1 MKKTFK
7 EALLLIAFGVVLFV
21 GLENLNTVANFAV
34 GIFRLITPVFAGL
47 MLAFVLNVPI
57 SGMEKLF
64 AEAFKKAKRKPK
76 DSTVTAFCTVAT
88 LLIIA
93 AVLALVITITGPE
106 IVSSVKSLYRL
117 IQNRWPTWV
126 EVFRSYNID
135 ISGIAE
141 WFETTDIQNLLE
153 KIASGTGVVLDT
165 VIGAASTTINGVVT
179 ACFSVI
185 IAVYIL
191 LSKKELH
198 AQISKLLDAYCKPK
212 PRKLL
217 EHIAQLSRE
226 TYAKFLSGQCVEA
239 IILGV
244 LMFIFFSIFRLPY
257 APLVAVVTAVCAF
270 IPYIGAFTA
279 CVIGA
284 FLTLLVSPSQ
294 VILCI
299 IVYNVVQFVENQF
312 IYPHVVGSSVGLSPL
327 LTLIAA
333 LVGGK
338 LLGLV
343 GIIFFIPLTAVIRTL
358 LAEATEKRIGKK
370 NNEPASADE

>member
-1 MKKTFK
+1 M
-7 EALLLIAFGVVLFV
+7 
-21 GLENLNTVANFAV
+21 
-34 GIFRLITPVFAGL
+34 
-47 MLAFVLNVPI
+47 
-57 SGMEKLF
+57 
-64 AEAFKKAKRKPK
+64 
-76 DSTVTAFCTVAT
+76 
-88 LLIIA
+88 
-93 AVLALVITITGPE
+93 
-106 IVSSVKSLYRL
+106 
-117 IQNRWPTWV
+117 
-126 EVFRSYNID
+126 
-135 ISGIAE
+135 
-141 WFETTDIQNLLE
+141 
-153 KIASGTGVVLDT
+153 
-165 VIGAASTTINGVVT
+165 
-179 ACFSVI
+179 
-185 IAVYIL
+185 
-191 LSKKELH
+191 
-198 AQISKLLDAYCKPK
+198 
-212 PRKLL
+212 
-217 EHIAQLSRE
+217 
-226 TYAKFLSGQCVEA
+226 EA

-370 NNEPASADE
+370 NQEPASAD

>member
-64 AEAFKKAKRKPK
+64 AKAFKKAKRKPK
-76 DSTVTAFCTVAT
+76 DSMVTAFCTVAT
-88 LLIIA
+88 LLIIV

-153 KIASGTGVVLDT
+153 KIASGT
-165 VIGAASTTINGVVT
+165 
-179 ACFSVI
+179 
-185 IAVYIL
+185 
-191 LSKKELH
+191 
-198 AQISKLLDAYCKPK
+198 
-212 PRKLL
+212 R
-217 EHIAQLSRE
+217 
-226 TYAKFLSGQCVEA
+226 
-239 IILGV
+239 
-244 LMFIFFSIFRLPY
+244 
-257 APLVAVVTAVCAF
+257 
-270 IPYIGAFTA
+270 
-279 CVIGA
+279 
-284 FLTLLVSPSQ
+284 
-294 VILCI
+294 
-299 IVYNVVQFVENQF
+299 
-312 IYPHVVGSSVGLSPL
+312 
-327 LTLIAA
+327 A
-333 LVGGK
+333 L
-338 LLGLV
+338 
-343 GIIFFIPLTAVIRTL
+343 F
-358 LAEATEKRIGKK
+358 
-370 NNEPASADE
+370 

>member
-1 MKKTFK
+1 M
-7 EALLLIAFGVVLFV
+7 
-21 GLENLNTVANFAV
+21 
-34 GIFRLITPVFAGL
+34 
-47 MLAFVLNVPI
+47 
-57 SGMEKLF
+57 
-64 AEAFKKAKRKPK
+64 
-76 DSTVTAFCTVAT
+76 
-88 LLIIA
+88 
-93 AVLALVITITGPE
+93 
-106 IVSSVKSLYRL
+106 
-117 IQNRWPTWV
+117 
-126 EVFRSYNID
+126 
-135 ISGIAE
+135 
-141 WFETTDIQNLLE
+141 QNLLE

-185 IAVYIL
+185 IA
-191 LSKKELH
+191 
-198 AQISKLLDAYCKPK
+198 ISKLLDAYCKPK